1 MEKEGRGIFRAGR
14 GTQPG
19 TANSETPPGKGT
31 GSGEGT
37 PRASRHSRSAPPPFL
52 PPPLQGSLWAALEG
66 RARDGASGGRE
77 LSLGRDL
84 SHF

>member
-1 MEKEGRGIFRAGR
+1 MQAEVRNRARLTARPPREKGRALGRGHR
-14 GTQPG
+14 GHPG
-19 TANSETPPGKGT
+19 TPA
-31 GSGEGT
+31 
-37 PRASRHSRSAPPPFL
+37 AAPPFL